1 MATEENDGSSS
12 STSYGLAEGATIDR
26 RRLNIGLS
34 DSPLSGD
41 GLMMNDVVAAQ
52 GPYLWSTR
60 FFELVISIAY
70 LVVVLVASYALPLEA
85 NQRPIPYQYLD
96 NSGDYARN
104 QMFNESFE
112 GETVSIVALVILSLC
127 LPLAIQLALSTC
139 SDRKRNDLHATACVY
154 TVAMATTTLA
164 TESTKLYVGY
174 LRPIFYDQCEP
185 DDEYQECTGDETD
198 DIRKSFPSGHSSMAF
213 CGLTLLTLFVHARF
227 GVASQR
233 YYQRA
238 VGAGSG
244 EGQQWV
250 RETIQV
256 GIGWSRFMS
265 LLAVLPM
272 GLALFIA
279 ASRVVDNKHFPADVV
294 AGSLLGASISVHIHG
309 LWFD

>member
-1 MATEENDGSSS
+1 MATEENDGSSGS
-12 STSYGLAEGATIDR
+12 SYGLAEGDTIDR

-41 GLMMNDVVAAQ
+41 GLMMNNVVTAP

-60 FFELVISIAY
+60 FFELVICIAY
-70 LVVVLVASYALPLEA
+70 LVVVLGASYGLPLEA
-85 NQRPIPYQYLD
+85 NQRPIPYQYLE
-96 NSGDYARN
+96 NSGEYARN
-104 QMFNESFE
+104 QVFNESFE
-112 GETVSIVALVILSLC
+112 HETVSIVSLVFLSLI

-139 SDRKRNDLHATACVY
+139 SDRKRNDLHATVCVY
-154 TVAMATTTLA
+154 TVALATTTLA
-164 TESTKLYVGY
+164 TECTKVYVGY
-174 LRPIFYDQCEP
+174 LRPIFYDQCQP
-185 DDEYQECTGDETD
+185 DDDYQECTGDDGD

-213 CGLTLLTLFVHARF
+213 CGLTLLTLFLHARF

-233 YYQRA
+233 YYQRVA
-238 VGAGSG
+238 GAGNG

-256 GIGWSRFMS
+256 GIGWSRFIS
-265 LLAVLPM
+265 VLALLPM

-279 ASRVVDNKHFPADVV
+279 ASRVHDNKHFPADVV
-294 AGSLLGASISVHIHG
+294 GGSLLGASISVHIHG